1 MLRRRLMVL
10 MFFAA
15 PALSYGAVDVITLD
29 SKIESMQK
37 AGVGPVKFP
46 HAKHQLKLKCGEC
59 HPKIFKDALKANDI
73 NMKKNMDGQACGS
86 ANCHNSDKTFPLF
99 ECAKCHTNVK
109 AGK

>member
-1 MLRRRLMVL
+1 MVL

-73 NMKKNMDGQACGS
+73 NMKKYGRPGMRLRQL
-86 ANCHNSDKTFPLF
+86 P
-99 ECAKCHTNVK
+99 
-109 AGK
+109 

>member
-1 MLRRRLMVL
+1 MVL

-15 PALSYGAVDVITLD
+15 PVLSYGAVDVITLD

-46 HAKHQLKLKCGEC
+46 HARHQLKLKCGEC

-86 ANCHNSDKTFPLF
+86 ANCHNSDKTFPLY

-109 AGK
+109 TGK